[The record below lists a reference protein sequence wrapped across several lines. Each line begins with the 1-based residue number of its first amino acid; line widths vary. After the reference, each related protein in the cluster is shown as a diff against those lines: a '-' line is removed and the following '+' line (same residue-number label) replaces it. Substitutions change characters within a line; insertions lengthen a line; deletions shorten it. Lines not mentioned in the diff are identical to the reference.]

1 MPKNYTILS
10 ESEYYAQLGYKSV
23 QLLRE
28 KERNTRPRNTEKS
41 STSRGENETQQEDIE
56 DVELD
61 SMTQDSSA
69 FDHNDDTTT
78 DVLEHST
85 DDRMRR
91 NYRQSRGRDSSHRK
105 ALNKGSNVKQLLA
118 NKNFSVIDKGDG
130 LGPQVKWYN

>member
-41 STSRGENETQQEDIE
+41 STSRGENETQQEDME

-61 SMTQDSSA
+61 SLTQDSSA
-69 FDHNDDTTT
+69 IDHNDDTTS

-91 NYRQSRGRDSSHRK
+91 KSRRRDSSHRK
-105 ALNKGSNVKQLLA
+105 ALNKGSNVRQLLA

>member
-10 ESEYYAQLGYKSV
+10 ESEYYAQV

-41 STSRGENETQQEDIE
+41 STSRAENETQQDIE

-61 SMTQDSSA
+61 SLSQDTSA
-69 FDHNDDTTT
+69 MYDHDDTTT
-78 DVLEHST
+78 DVLEQTT